1 MACHPDD
8 PVDAPGQRLLEARSF
23 NAQPMDDDTTV
34 WCSALDSGNFI
45 NLADDEDNEQVSDSG
60 GGY

>member
-1 MACHPDD
+1 
-8 PVDAPGQRLLEARSF
+8 LEARSF
-23 NAQPMDDDTTV
+23 NALPMDDDTTV